1 MLPAILKEMPLK
13 NILLFFILI
22 SSNLFAQNISFQK
35 NEHIYELDKKIRKGD
50 FQAFIEIG
58 NYFDSKK
65 SLTEFLGYHI
75 INTDE
80 TNVSKRIVRENSFFL
95 ENEIIIDSTT
105 TTKQFKD
112 FLIKNQK
119 NIVFSDLA
127 DAFIITPFEKRK
139 TDFQIQELTEG
150 KLEFLESQK
159 EKFLNLDWVKSN
171 HIDKLI
177 EQKNPKVLLDLSSL
191 LLRNRYKFD
200 EYKNN
205 NAEIVNLIR
214 LLTKSNIAVPDETGK
229 LNFHIEEDFYE
240 TSKLNLV
247 IFFANNHKDYK
258 WIEANNCFENSK
270 LNIVKTDIENNL
282 FDLLSSENDSIAI
295 NSFIQLT
302 QSNPEIVVNLA
313 EQYQKA
319 DIDFNYELP
328 TFTYKFLKQLVFLTD
343 YCKKKNIDYIGSE
356 ELRNSIEL
364 LKSDLS
370 FSERR
375 KLEDKLINNL
385 TLNEISAFEYWSLV
399 YQNKW
404 NLTYSAGRI
413 LDKFYSKNWLKLI
426 ENPLH
431 LETYLLK
438 SKLFDDLGIIGFCNN
453 YLVKFI
459 GTSNETKDYLNSL
472 QSKEPKVNAQIEKAI
487 EISQIQIQYKEP
499 EKKDWH
505 GNIDN
510 EIKDFKT
517 SFQKIL
523 KESNDKEKFE
533 KDISYLLSQINYN
546 QIGEALSSIQSI
558 EMNTYKLYSFMNRD
572 FGLSFIGN
580 FEKPEIRQ
588 DFLKIYSQLDEYDL
602 YEHYLLKFEI
612 DFSDSNKNLDFDK
625 IYEILK
631 YDINTALAGGGGST
645 KDNGVYAVIKLLEL
659 HFKTSLGY
667 PKKFCSSNN
676 MYGCDSRDRAN
687 SWMNYLET
695 NQLLKLEHYQPV
707 SFAFE
712 K

>member
-1 MLPAILKEMPLK
+1 CK
-13 NILLFFILI
+13 F
-22 SSNLFAQNISFQK
+22 SCTG
-35 NEHIYELDKKIRKGD
+35 IYKANDM
-50 FQAFIEIG
+50 
-58 NYFDSKK
+58 
-65 SLTEFLGYHI
+65 
-75 INTDE
+75 
-80 TNVSKRIVRENSFFL
+80 
-95 ENEIIIDSTT
+95 IIILDQ
-105 TTKQFKD
+105 KYNKKD
-112 FLIKNQK
+112 QYP
-119 NIVFSDLA
+119 NIGLVYFS
-127 DAFIITPFEKRK
+127 FP
-139 TDFQIQELTEG
+139 
-150 KLEFLESQK
+150 
-159 EKFLNLDWVKSN
+159 
-171 HIDKLI
+171 
-177 EQKNPKVLLDLSSL
+177 
-191 LLRNRYKFD
+191 Y
-200 EYKNN
+200 
-205 NAEIVNLIR
+205 
-214 LLTKSNIAVPDETGK
+214 
-229 LNFHIEEDFYE
+229 
-240 TSKLNLV
+240 
-247 IFFANNHKDYK
+247 
-258 WIEANNCFENSK
+258 
-270 LNIVKTDIENNL
+270 
-282 FDLLSSENDSIAI
+282 
-295 NSFIQLT
+295 
-302 QSNPEIVVNLA
+302 NPEKIINLA
-313 EQYQKA
+313 EQYDKA
-319 DIDFNYELP
+319 RIDFNYELP
-328 TFTYKFLKQLVFLTD
+328 TFTYRFLKQLTLLSD
-343 YCKKKNIDYIGSE
+343 YCKKKNINYIGNK
-356 ELRNSIEL
+356 ELQNSIEL
-364 LKSDLS
+364 LKSDLT

-385 TLNEISAFEYWSLV
+385 TLNEITAFEYWSLV
-399 YQNKW
+399 YEKDW

-413 LDKFYSKNWLKLI
+413 LDKFYSKNWNELI
-426 ENPLH
+426 SKPNY

-472 QSKEPKVNAQIEKAI
+472 QSKEPKVNAQVEKAI

-499 EKKDWH
+499 EKKDWY

-546 QIGEALSSIQSI
+546 QIGEALNSIQSI

-580 FEKPEIRQ
+580 FEKTEIRQ

-687 SWMNYLET
+687 SWMNYLKT